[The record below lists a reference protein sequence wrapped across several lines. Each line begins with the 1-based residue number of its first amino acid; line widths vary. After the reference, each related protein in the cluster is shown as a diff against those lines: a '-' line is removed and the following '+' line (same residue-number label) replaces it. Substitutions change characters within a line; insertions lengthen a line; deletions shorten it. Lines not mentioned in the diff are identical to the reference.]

1 MLKPSLK
8 KIKKLVINIKT
19 QFSHFGEQEW
29 RSGQSIAAFYQCGLG
44 SILKAA
50 T

>member
-1 MLKPSLK
+1 MLKPSLQ
-8 KIKKLVINIKT
+8 KIKKLIINMKT
-19 QFSHFGEQEW
+19 QFSHFGKQEW
-29 RSGQSIAAFYQCGLG
+29 RSGKSVVAFYQCGLG